1 MIEKYVNITPSKNS
15 RGRFVVDDGIVS
27 TLTLAS
33 LYLKNKEKYLVL
45 TSSLFEAQKIY
56 ESLSHILDEK
66 EVLFFPADE
75 LVRLDAFAMSK
86 EMEAER
92 LYTLSKISSL
102 NHFILITNLAAF
114 KRFLPNPILFHSQIV
129 HLKVHEPYDLNEI
142 KTKLVKAG
150 YSRVNKVEQS
160 LEFASRGD
168 ILDIFPI
175 NQDKPVRLDFFDDEL
190 DDIRHFDV
198 ASQTSSEQ
206 LNKIDILPASSFL
219 LTDEESVLI
228 EEKIKV
234 VLEKDLS
241 IINPVYKDSLL
252 EKVHEDIEKLKSDN
266 KPLNLYRYM
275 SFLQNEHF
283 TLASWLKEGSLI
295 LLKPNQIALSND
307 ELEKESQRYLDELK
321 DEGRCISHLS
331 LYQSY
336 EKSLAELK
344 IKDRL
349 YTFKENEK
357 DFVSPL
363 LSLHGLLYHGD
374 DHMAIISYYLSQG
387 YKVNL
392 CLDNKAQEELIKK
405 DLEEN
410 NISYQI
416 SDEVIEEGVN
426 INHYSIDEGFTIESK
441 KIIFLSPEEL
451 FHIRS
456 RNKRFTSKFKEGKIL
471 QSFEDLKPGDYVVH
485 ELYGIG
491 QFLDITTLKTPKGHK
506 DFIHI
511 QYRGDDVLYVPLEK
525 FKLVRKYVGKEGCV
539 PKLNSLNMKDWEK
552 TKNRIKKRISD
563 IAEKLMAIYETRAK
577 IPGYAFKPD
586 DEFMSQF
593 AAKFPFTLTID
604 QKKSLEEIKE
614 DMEKPTPMDRLLCG
628 DVGFGKTEVAF
639 RAAFKAILGH
649 KQVVFMCPTTLL
661 AKQHFEVAKLRFLNF
676 GVRMCCISRM
686 TSKKE
691 MTKYLK
697 DIEDGKMH
705 LIIGTHRLLS
715 KEIKYHDLGLL
726 IVDEEQR
733 FGVAQKEQ
741 IKAMHANVDV
751 LTLSATPIPRTLQM
765 SLVKLRSLSQ
775 ITSAPQERSPI
786 QTYVIQY
793 DFKTIKEIIDRELS
807 RGGQVYYIHNDIA
820 SIYGVAQRLDNLLRN
835 KKVGVIHAKM
845 DKNEIENVM
854 NDFYSGQIDVLVATS
869 IVENGIDVSNANTI
883 IIDEADHFGLA
894 DLYQLKGRVGRGA
907 RIAYAYLLYK
917 PHKNMTESAGKRLKA
932 IQEFTELGSGY
943 KIAERD
949 LLIRGAGDILG
960 AEQAGFID
968 SVGIDLFVKL
978 LEEVVN
984 EKQNNILETNKENE
998 DEIEVDDAYVPE
1010 SYAIKPDKLEI
1021 YQFIDEAKSELE
1033 LEETKKKIADIYGR
1047 IPEEV
1052 ELLIKKREVSI
1063 LAKDESI
1070 KRMKDLSKYV
1080 DIYLNPNF
1088 YKIEG
1093 AGYLI
1098 FKKITEFDKMK
1109 AVTPTF
1115 VNREVM
1121 LRIDKSVESW
1131 LDILIKSLKTV
1142 ADIYKE
1148 HKGDF
1153 TL

>member
-1 MIEKYVNITPSKNS
+1 MSVTPSKNS

-33 LYLKNKEKYLVL
+33 LYLKNKDKYIVL

-56 ESLSHILDEK
+56 ESLSRIIDEK

-75 LVRLDAFAMSK
+75 LVRLDALAMSK

-114 KRFLPNPILFHSQIV
+114 KRFLPNPTLFHSQIV

-175 NQDKPVRLDFFDDEL
+175 DQDKPVRLDFFDDEL

-198 ASQTSSEQ
+198 ASQTSSEH

-219 LTDEESVLI
+219 LTDEENDLI

-241 IINPVYKDSLL
+241 IINPVYKDSLI
-252 EKVHEDIEKLKSDN
+252 EKVHEDIEKLKSDS

-295 LLKPNQIALSND
+295 LLKPNQIELSND

-349 YTFKENEK
+349 YTFKENEE

-387 YKVNL
+387 YKVSL

-426 INHYSIDEGFTIESK
+426 INHYSIDEGFSIESK

-525 FKLVRKYVGKEGCV
+525 FKLVRKYVGKEGYV

-586 DEFMSQF
+586 DEFMEQF

-604 QKKSLEEIKE
+604 QEKSLEEIKE
-614 DMEKPTPMDRLLCG
+614 DMEKPNPMDRLLCG

-639 RAAFKAILGH
+639 RAAFKAILDH

-697 DIEDGKMH
+697 DIEDGEMH

-786 QTYVIQY
+786 QTYVIPY
-793 DFKTIKEIIDRELS
+793 DVRTIKEIIDRELS

-845 DKNEIENVM
+845 DKNEIESVM

-883 IIDEADHFGLA
+883 IIDESDHFGLA

-978 LEEVVN
+978 LEEAVN

-998 DEIEVDDAYVPE
+998 DEIEVDDAYIPE

-1148 HKGDF
+1148 NKGDF

>member
-1 MIEKYVNITPSKNS
+1 M
-15 RGRFVVDDGIVS
+15 DDGIVS

-33 LYLKNKEKYLVL
+33 LYLKNKEKYIVL

>member
-1 MIEKYVNITPSKNS
+1 M
-15 RGRFVVDDGIVS
+15 DDGIVS

-33 LYLKNKEKYLVL
+33 LYLKNKEKYIVL

-114 KRFLPNPILFHSQIV
+114 KRFLPNPTLFHSQIV
-129 HLKVHEPYDLNEI
+129 HLKVHEPYDLNDI

-150 YSRVNKVEQS
+150 YSRVNRVEQS

-175 NQDKPVRLDFFDDEL
+175 DQDKPVRLDFFDDEL

-198 ASQTSSEQ
+198 ASQTSSEH

-219 LTDEESVLI
+219 LTDEENALI

-241 IINPVYKDSLL
+241 IINPVYKDSLI

-295 LLKPNQIALSND
+295 LLKPNQIELSND

-336 EKSLAELK
+336 EKSLAKLK

-349 YTFKENEK
+349 YTFKENEE

-387 YKVNL
+387 YKVSL

-416 SDEVIEEGVN
+416 SDDVIEEGVN
-426 INHYSIDEGFTIESK
+426 INHYSIDEGFAIESK

-525 FKLVRKYVGKEGCV
+525 FKLVRKYVGKEGYV

-563 IAEKLMAIYETRAK
+563 IAEKLIAIYETRAK
-577 IPGYAFKPD
+577 IQGYAFKPD
-586 DEFMSQF
+586 DEFMEQF

-604 QKKSLEEIKE
+604 QEKSLEEIKE
-614 DMEKPTPMDRLLCG
+614 DMEKPNPMDRLLCG

-639 RAAFKAILGH
+639 RGAFKAILDH

-697 DIEDGKMH
+697 DIEDGEMH
-705 LIIGTHRLLS
+705 FIIGTHRLLS

-786 QTYVIQY
+786 QTYVIPY
-793 DFKTIKEIIDRELS
+793 DVRTIKEIIDRELS

-835 KKVGVIHAKM
+835 KKVGVIHAKL
-845 DKNEIENVM
+845 DKNEIESVM

-883 IIDEADHFGLA
+883 IIDESDHFGLA

-917 PHKNMTESAGKRLKA
+917 PHKNMTESASKRLKA
-932 IQEFTELGSGY
+932 IQKFTELGSGY

-978 LEEVVN
+978 LEEAVN
-984 EKQNNILETNKENE
+984 EKQNSILETNKENE

-1070 KRMKDLSKYV
+1070 KRMKDLSKCV

>member
-1 MIEKYVNITPSKNS
+1 MSVTPSKNS

-33 LYLKNKEKYLVL
+33 LYLKNKDKYIVL

-56 ESLSHILDEK
+56 ESLSRIIDEK

-75 LVRLDAFAMSK
+75 LVRLDALAMSK

-92 LYTLSKISSL
+92 LYTLAKISSL
-102 NHFILITNLAAF
+102 DHFILITNLAAF
-114 KRFLPNPILFHSQIV
+114 KRFLPSPELFYSRMI
-129 HLKVHEPYDLNEI
+129 HLSLHQTYDLNEI
-142 KTKLVKAG
+142 KARLVKAG

-175 NQDKPVRLDFFDDEL
+175 DQDKPIRLDFFDDEL

-198 ASQTSSEQ
+198 ASQTSSGHLDE
-206 LNKIDILPASSFL
+206 IDILPASSFL
-219 LTDEESVLI
+219 LTEEEDASI
-228 EEKIKV
+228 EEKIKTI
-234 VLEKDLS
+234 LDKDLT
-241 IINPVYKDSLL
+241 IINPIYKDNLI
-252 EKVHEDIEKLKSDN
+252 ERTYEDIEKLKGDI

-275 SFLQNEHF
+275 SFLQNVHY
-283 TLASWLKEGSLI
+283 TLASWFKDGSLI

-321 DEGRCISHLS
+321 DEARCISHLA
-331 LYQSY
+331 LFQNYD
-336 EKSLAELK
+336 KSLGKLK
-344 IKDRL
+344 VKNSL
-349 YTFKENEK
+349 YTFKESDE
-357 DFVSPL
+357 DLVSPL
-363 LSLHGLLYHGD
+363 MSLHGLLYHGD
-374 DHMAIISYYLSQG
+374 DHIAIVSYYLNQG
-387 YKVNL
+387 YKIAL
-392 CLDNKAQEELIKK
+392 CLDNKTQVELIKK
-405 DLEEN
+405 ELEEN
-410 NISYQI
+410 NLSYHE
-416 SDEVIEEGVN
+416 SDETIEEGIN
-426 INHYSIDEGFTIESK
+426 INHFSIDEGFIIESK

-491 QFLDITTLKTPKGHK
+491 QFLDITMLKTPRGHK

-525 FKLVRKYVGKEGCV
+525 FKLVRKYVGKEGYV

-552 TKNRIKKRISD
+552 TKNRIKKRITD
-563 IAEKLMAIYETRAK
+563 IAERLMAIYETRAK
-577 IPGYAFKPD
+577 IQGYAFKPD
-586 DEFMSQF
+586 DEFMEQF

-604 QKKSLEEIKE
+604 QEKSLEEIKE
-614 DMEKPTPMDRLLCG
+614 DMEKPNPMDRLLCG

-639 RAAFKAILGH
+639 RAAFKAILDH

-661 AKQHFEVAKLRFLNF
+661 ARQHFEVAKLRFLNF
-676 GVRMCCISRM
+676 GVRMCLISRM
-686 TSKKE
+686 TPRKE
-691 MTKYLK
+691 MQQYLK

-715 KEIKYHDLGLL
+715 KEIKYNDLGLL

-786 QTYVIQY
+786 QTYVIPH
-793 DFKTIKEIIDRELS
+793 DVKTIKEIIERELS

-820 SIYGVAQRLDNLLRN
+820 SIYGVAQRLDNLLKN
-835 KKVGVIHAKM
+835 KKVAVIHAKM

-978 LEEVVN
+978 LEEVVQ
-984 EKQNNILETNKENE
+984 EKQNNILEKTIDND
-998 DEIEVDDAYVPE
+998 DEVEVDNAYVPE

-1021 YQFIDEAKSELE
+1021 YQFIDDAKSELE
-1033 LEETKKKIADIYGR
+1033 LEETKKKIIDIYGR

-1063 LAKDESI
+1063 LAKDEAI

-1080 DIYLNPNF
+1080 DVYLNPNF
-1088 YKIEG
+1088 HKIEG

-1109 AVTPTF
+1109 AVSPTF

-1121 LRIDKSVESW
+1121 LRIDKSVDSW
-1131 LDILIKSLKTV
+1131 LDILIKCLKTV
-1142 ADIYKE
+1142 KSIYEE
-1148 HKGDF
+1148 HKGE
-1153 TL
+1153 LIA

>member
-1 MIEKYVNITPSKNS
+1 MIEKYIDITPSKNS

-27 TLTLAS
+27 TLALAS
-33 LYLKNKEKYLVL
+33 LYLKNKEKYIVL

-114 KRFLPNPILFHSQIV
+114 KRFLPNPTLFHSQIV

-175 NQDKPVRLDFFDDEL
+175 DQDKPVRLDFFDDEL

-198 ASQTSSEQ
+198 ASQTSSEH

-219 LTDEESVLI
+219 LTDEENALI

-241 IINPVYKDSLL
+241 IINPVYKDSLI

-295 LLKPNQIALSND
+295 LLKPNQIELSND

-349 YTFKENEK
+349 YTFKENEE

-387 YKVNL
+387 YKVSL

-426 INHYSIDEGFTIESK
+426 INHYSIDEGFAIESK

-525 FKLVRKYVGKEGCV
+525 FKLVRKYVGKEGYV

-639 RAAFKAILGH
+639 RAAFKAILDH

-786 QTYVIQY
+786 QTYVIPY
-793 DFKTIKEIIDRELS
+793 DVRTIKEIIDRELS

-835 KKVGVIHAKM
+835 KKIGVIHAKM
-845 DKNEIENVM
+845 DKNEIESVM

-883 IIDEADHFGLA
+883 IIDESDHFGLA

-1021 YQFIDEAKSELE
+1021 YQFIDGAKSELE
-1033 LEETKKKIADIYGR
+1033 LEEAKKKIADIYGR

-1115 VNREVM
+1115 VSREVM
-1121 LRIDKSVESW
+1121 LRIDKSVDSW

-1142 ADIYKE
+1142 AYIYKE

>member
-1 MIEKYVNITPSKNS
+1 MSVTPSKNS

-33 LYLKNKEKYLVL
+33 LYFKNKDKYIVL

-56 ESLSHILDEK
+56 ESLSRIIDEK

-92 LYTLSKISSL
+92 LYTLSKISNL

-114 KRFLPNPILFHSQIV
+114 KRFLPNPTLFHSQIV

-175 NQDKPVRLDFFDDEL
+175 DQDKPVRLDFFDDEL
-190 DDIRHFDV
+190 DDIRRFDV
-198 ASQTSSEQ
+198 ASQTSSEH

-219 LTDEESVLI
+219 LTDEENDLI

-283 TLASWLKEGSLI
+283 TLASWFKDGSLI
-295 LLKPNQIALSND
+295 LLKPNQIELSND

-336 EKSLAELK
+336 EKSLAKLK

-349 YTFKENEK
+349 YTFKENEE

-374 DHMAIISYYLSQG
+374 DHIAIVSYYLSQG
-387 YKVNL
+387 YKVSL

-426 INHYSIDEGFTIESK
+426 INHYSIDEGFAIESK

-525 FKLVRKYVGKEGCV
+525 FKLVRKYVGKEGYV

-577 IPGYAFKPD
+577 IQGYAFKPD
-586 DEFMSQF
+586 DEFMEQF

-604 QKKSLEEIKE
+604 QEKSLEEIKE
-614 DMEKPTPMDRLLCG
+614 DMEKPNPMDRLLCG

-639 RAAFKAILGH
+639 RAAFKAILDH

-697 DIEDGKMH
+697 DIEDGEMH

-751 LTLSATPIPRTLQM
+751 LSLSATPIPRTLQM

-786 QTYVIQY
+786 QTYVIPY
-793 DFKTIKEIIDRELS
+793 DVRTIKEIIDRELS

-845 DKNEIENVM
+845 DKNEIESVM

-883 IIDEADHFGLA
+883 IIDESDHFGLA

-978 LEEVVN
+978 LEEAVN
-984 EKQNNILETNKENE
+984 EKQNNILETSKENE

>member
-1 MIEKYVNITPSKNS
+1 M
-15 RGRFVVDDGIVS
+15 DDGIVS

-33 LYLKNKEKYLVL
+33 IYLKNKEKYIVL

-102 NHFILITNLAAF
+102 EHFILITNLAAF
-114 KRFLPNPILFHSQIV
+114 KRFLPNPALFHSQIV

-142 KTKLVKAG
+142 KTRLVKAG

-175 NQDKPVRLDFFDDEL
+175 DQDKPVRLDFFDDEL

-198 ASQTSSEQ
+198 ASQTSFNH
-206 LNKIDILPASSFL
+206 LDKIDILPASSFL
-219 LTDEESVLI
+219 LTGEENDLI
-228 EEKIKV
+228 EEKIKATF
-234 VLEKDLS
+234 EKDLS
-241 IINPVYKDSLL
+241 IINPVYKDSLM
-252 EKVHEDIEKLKSDN
+252 EKAHEDIEKLKSDN

-283 TLASWLKEGSLI
+283 TLASWLKEASLI
-295 LLKPNQIALSND
+295 LLKPNQIELSNE

-336 EKSLAELK
+336 EKSLSKLK
-344 IKDRL
+344 IKNRL
-349 YTFKENEK
+349 YSFKENEE

-374 DHMAIISYYLSQG
+374 DHMAIMSYYLSQG
-387 YKVNL
+387 YKVSV
-392 CLDNKAQEELIKK
+392 CLDNKTQEELIKK

-410 NISYQI
+410 NISYRI
-416 SDEVIEEGVN
+416 SDEVIEEGIN
-426 INHYSIDEGFTIESK
+426 INHYSIDEGFVIESK

-525 FKLVRKYVGKEGCV
+525 FKLVRKYVGKEGYV

-552 TKNRIKKRISD
+552 TKNRIKKRITD

-586 DEFMSQF
+586 DEFMTQF

-604 QKKSLEEIKE
+604 QEKSLEEIKE

-639 RAAFKAILGH
+639 RAAFKAILDH

-686 TSKKE
+686 TPKKE
-691 MTKYLK
+691 MIKYLK

-786 QTYVIQY
+786 QTYVIPY
-793 DFKTIKEIIDRELS
+793 DVRTIKEIIDRELS

-820 SIYGVAQRLDNLLRN
+820 SIYGVAQRLDNLLKN
-835 KKVGVIHAKM
+835 KIVAVIHARM
-845 DKNEIENVM
+845 DKNEIENIM
-854 NDFYSGQIDVLVATS
+854 NDFYSGKIDVLVATS

-883 IIDEADHFGLA
+883 IIDESDHFGLA

-917 PHKNMTESAGKRLKA
+917 PHKNMTESASKRLKA

-984 EKQNNILETNKENE
+984 EKQNNILEKSIENE
-998 DEIEVDDAYVPE
+998 DEVEVDDAYVPE

-1021 YQFIDEAKSELE
+1021 YQFIDDAKSELE

-1070 KRMKDLSKYV
+1070 KRMKDLTKYV
-1080 DIYLNPNF
+1080 DVYLNPNF

-1142 ADIYKE
+1142 ANIYKE

-1153 TL
+1153 AA

>member
-1 MIEKYVNITPSKNS
+1 M
-15 RGRFVVDDGIVS
+15 DDGIVS

-33 LYLKNKEKYLVL
+33 LYLKNKEKYIVL

-56 ESLSHILDEK
+56 ESLSRILDEK

-92 LYTLSKISSL
+92 LYTLAKISSL

-114 KRFLPNPILFHSQIV
+114 KRFLPNPTLFHSQIV
-129 HLKVHEPYDLNEI
+129 HLKVHESYDLNEI

-175 NQDKPVRLDFFDDEL
+175 DQDKPVRLDFFDDEL
-190 DDIRHFDV
+190 DDIRHLDV
-198 ASQTSSEQ
+198 ASQTSSEH

-219 LTDEESVLI
+219 LTDEENALI

-241 IINPVYKDSLL
+241 IINPVYKDSLI

-295 LLKPNQIALSND
+295 LLKPNQIELSND
-307 ELEKESQRYLDELK
+307 ELEKESQIYLDELK

-336 EKSLAELK
+336 EKSLAKLK
-344 IKDRL
+344 IRDRL
-349 YTFKENEK
+349 YTFKENEE

-387 YKVNL
+387 YKVSL

-426 INHYSIDEGFTIESK
+426 INHYSIDEGFSIESK

-491 QFLDITTLKTPKGHK
+491 QFLDIKTLKTPKGHK

-525 FKLVRKYVGKEGCV
+525 FKLVRKYVGKEGYV

-586 DEFMSQF
+586 DEFMEQF

-614 DMEKPTPMDRLLCG
+614 DMEKPNPMDRLLCG

-639 RAAFKAILGH
+639 RAAFKAILDH

-715 KEIKYHDLGLL
+715 KEIKYNDLGLL

-786 QTYVIQY
+786 QTYVIPY
-793 DFKTIKEIIDRELS
+793 DVRTIKEIIDRELS

-845 DKNEIENVM
+845 DKNEIESVM

-883 IIDEADHFGLA
+883 IIDESDHFGLA

-978 LEEVVN
+978 LEEAVN
-984 EKQNNILETNKENE
+984 EKQNNILETSKENE